1 MGKSFLFLCLEIL
14 YSNIM
19 ARKLIL
25 SVLLGLVL
33 SFQVSIVGSQQV
45 KPVTLPQQ
53 IGGHGGDVKPVNL
66 PHPINNGTGIQF
78 ASGGGNKGSG
88 GASTFSG
95 FQKFMMVGSLI
106 LPIIMDLRR

>member
-14 YSNIM
+14 QSNIM
-19 ARKLIL
+19 ARILFL

-33 SFQVSIVGSQQV
+33 SFQISIVGSQQV

-78 ASGGGNKGSG
+78 ASGGNQGSGGNKGSG
-88 GASTFSG
+88 GSSSFSG

-106 LPIIMDLRR
+106 

>member
-66 PHPINNGTGIQF
+66 PHPINNGTQF
-78 ASGGGNKGSG
+78 ASGGGNQGSGGNKGSG
-88 GASTFSG
+88 EASSFSG
-95 FQKFMMVGSLI
+95 FQKFMMGSSLI
-106 LPIIMDLRR
+106 LP

>member
-19 ARKLIL
+19 ARKLFL
-25 SVLLGLVL
+25 SVLLGLFL

-66 PHPINNGTGIQF
+66 PHPINNGTQF
-78 ASGGGNKGSG
+78 ASGGNQGSG
-88 GASTFSG
+88 GASSFSG
-95 FQKFMMVGSLI
+95 YQKFMMVGSLI